1 MDIDYL
7 REQINQIDET
17 LIELFIKRME
27 VVNNVALYKKENSVA
42 LVDKARE
49 EEIIKKHL
57 VKSTSEVQKLQLRE
71 FLESLMDISKKAQKT
86 ILNDTNY
93 NFISSDVE
101 LEQKC
106 VVGFQGVKGSFS
118 HQALMEYF
126 DESAFENKC
135 YLSFKDVFE
144 GLRKDEIKY
153 GILPIEN
160 SSTGGIAEVYDL
172 LGEYNFYIV
181 GEKSIQVEH
190 NLLGLPG
197 SDISKIKEVYSHTQ
211 GFLQCSQFFD
221 SYPDWRLIP
230 YFNTAKS
237 AEYIEK
243 ENVISKAC
251 VASRSAAELYGLN
264 ILKSNINNS
273 SKNYTRF
280 IVISKDIKLVPKCDK
295 ISVVISL
302 HHKTG
307 ALFNILKHFAENETN
322 MLKIESRP
330 ILDKSWQYFFYIDF
344 NGNLNNENTK
354 VVIKNIMEESIY
366 FKLLGNYVCE
376 VNI

>member
-7 REQINQIDET
+7 REQINTIDET
-17 LIELFIKRME
+17 LVELFIKRME
-27 VVNNVALYKKENSVA
+27 VVNNVALYKKENSVP
-42 LVDKARE
+42 LVDKVRE

-57 VKSTSEVQKLQLRE
+57 MKADTEVHKLQIRE
-71 FLESLMDISKKAQKT
+71 FLESLMDISKKAQNRM
-86 ILNDTNY
+86 LNDTNY
-93 NFISSDVE
+93 NFNYKEVDSN
-101 LEQKC
+101 C
-106 VVGFQGVKGSFS
+106 TVGFQGVKGSYS
-118 HQALMEYF
+118 HQALMECF
-126 DESAFENKC
+126 DETLIKSKC

-144 GLRKDEIKY
+144 GLRQDEIKY

-181 GEKSIQVEH
+181 GEKSIQVDH
-190 NLLGLPG
+190 NLLGVPG
-197 SDISKIKEVYSHTQ
+197 TDISKIEEVYSHTQ
-211 GFLQCSQFFD
+211 GFLQCSQFFEN
-221 SYPDWRLIP
+221 YPQWKLIP

-243 ENVISKAC
+243 EKALNKAC
-251 VASRSAAELYGLN
+251 VASRAAAELYGLD
-264 ILKSNINNS
+264 ILNDNINNS

-280 IVISKDIKLVPKCDK
+280 IVISKDIKLEPKCDK

-307 ALFNILKHFAENETN
+307 ALYNIMKHFAENATN

-344 NGNLNNENTK
+344 NGNLNNDNTSK
-354 VVIKNIMEESIY
+354 VIKAIREESIY
-366 FKLLGNYVCE
+366 FKLLGNYICE
-376 VNI
+376 VNL